1 MNNELPEELP
11 AASEQATA
19 PIASFERTRPHRG
32 SPETDAFLRA
42 VVKMGASDLHLKSGE
57 SARLRIGGEL
67 RMVAEEP
74 DPTEEFEARVFHFLT
89 EDERRQLIVDGSVDL
104 AYDLDDQTRFRVNV
118 YRQDAGISIAAR
130 VVPRSIPSFEDLH
143 LPSVVAKIA
152 DNRQGLI
159 LVSGTTGSGKSTT
172 IAAILEHINHTRNE
186 HIVTI
191 EDPIEFLHTSR
202 KCLINQREIGI
213 NVKDFPT
220 ALRALLREDP
230 DVVLIGEMRDAET
243 FRSALQAADTGHLVV
258 STVHAESAA
267 QTVNRLLN
275 MFPEDEQPSVRKSLV
290 FSLRA
295 IMAQKLLKSTAADVN
310 RVPAVEVLVSTPI
323 VRKLIDDGREME
335 LGDVIR
341 TGDEGMLS
349 YAESLLRLYHD
360 KLIDAETGRHAAP
373 NEEEFKRLLAGIKT
387 SQAGIVG

>member
-1 MNNELPEELP
+1 MNDELPEELLARSEH
-11 AASEQATA
+11 AAA
-19 PIASFERTRPHRG
+19 PVASFERTRPRKG

-67 RMVAEEP
+67 RTVAEEP
-74 DPTEEFEARVFHFLT
+74 APTEEFEARLFRLLT
-89 EDERRQLIVDGSVDL
+89 EDERRQLVVDGSVDF
-104 AYDLDDQTRFRVNV
+104 AYDLDDRTRFRVNV
-118 YRQDAGISIAAR
+118 YRQEAGISIAAR
-130 VVPRSIPSFEDLH
+130 VVPRSIPSFDDLH
-143 LPSVVAKIA
+143 LPAVVAKIA

-172 IAAILEHINHTRNE
+172 IAAILERINQTRNE

-243 FRSALQAADTGHLVV
+243 FRSALQAADTGH
-258 STVHAESAA
+258 
-267 QTVNRLLN
+267 
-275 MFPEDEQPSVRKSLV
+275 
-290 FSLRA
+290 
-295 IMAQKLLKSTAADVN
+295 
-310 RVPAVEVLVSTPI
+310 
-323 VRKLIDDGREME
+323 
-335 LGDVIR
+335 
-341 TGDEGMLS
+341 
-349 YAESLLRLYHD
+349 
-360 KLIDAETGRHAAP
+360 
-373 NEEEFKRLLAGIKT
+373 
-387 SQAGIVG
+387 

>member
-1 MNNELPEELP
+1 MNDELREELP
-11 AASEQATA
+11 AVPA
-19 PIASFERTRPHRG
+19 ASFERTRPRKG
-32 SPETDAFLRA
+32 NPDTDAFLRA

-57 SARLRIGGEL
+57 SARLRIGGQL

-74 DPTEEFEARVFHFLT
+74 APTEEFEARVFRFLT
-89 EDERRQLIVDGSVDL
+89 DEERRQLVVDGSVDF
-104 AYDLDDQTRFRVNV
+104 AYDLDDRTRFRVNV
-118 YRQDAGISIAAR
+118 YRQEAGISVAAR
-130 VVPRSIPSFEDLH
+130 VVPRSIPSFDDLH
-143 LPSVVAKIA
+143 LPAVVAKIA
-152 DNRQGLI
+152 DNPRGLI

-172 IAAILEHINHTRNE
+172 IAAILERINQTRNE

-230 DVVLIGEMRDAET
+230 DVVLIGEMRDTET
-243 FRSALQAADTGHLVV
+243 FRSALQAADTGHLVI
-258 STVHAESAA
+258 STVHAENVA
-267 QTVNRLLN
+267 QTVSRLLN

-295 IMAQKLLKSTAADVN
+295 IIAQKLLKSVAAGVN

-323 VRKLIDDGREME
+323 VRKLIADGREMD
-335 LGDVIR
+335 LGDVVR
-341 TGDEGMLS
+341 SGDEGMIS
-349 YAESLLRLYHD
+349 YVESLVRLHHD
-360 KLIDAETGRHAAP
+360 ELIDTETGRHAAP

-387 SQAGIVG
+387 SQVGIVG

>member
-1 MNNELPEELP
+1 MNKELPEELP

-275 MFPEDEQPSVRKSLV
+275 MFPEDERPSVRKSLV